1 MATIH
6 TPVSGDAVLVY
17 SPASS
22 GVPHV
27 TLINEGASIVYLGQA
42 GVTQANGMPL
52 QPRQEV
58 SLPFA
63 PVALYAVSG
72 VAANGTTINTNA
84 AFNSGATSLTFAG
97 AFYSAAMNGQQAQI
111 GSGSN
116 AEVVTIT
123 AGAGTGTLT
132 VSALAYDHRT
142 ASPVG
147 PVTPAGSAIHAEAS
161 C

>member
-6 TPVSGDAVLVY
+6 TPVTGAPALIY
-17 SPASS
+17 SPSAS
-22 GVPHV
+22 GTPHV
-27 TLINEGASIVYLGQA
+27 TVINEGPSAVYIGRA
-42 GVTQANGMPL
+42 GVTSSSGMPL
-52 QPRQEV
+52 QPQQEL

-63 PVALYAVSG
+63 PAALYAVAS
-72 VAANGTTINTNA
+72 VASAGTTINTNL
-84 AFNSGATSLTFAG
+84 AFNSGGTQLTFG
-97 AFYSAAMNGQQAQI
+97 SNFYSAAVNNTQAQI
-111 GSGSN
+111 GSGSS

-123 AGAGTGTLT
+123 AGGGTGTLT

-147 PVTPAGSAIHAEAS
+147 PVTPAGSAVHTEAA